1 LGERHGDVSVADKT
15 PPVRWQRIGQTKV
28 EAEHFADSWKRASL
42 SASKVAIISTA
53 DAFGSGYNEFP
64 FDALKIFRASFAAA
78 GKVLVRA
85 AVLRQF
91 RSVMAGNRTLGCL
104 SIFLFIA
111 LCASL
116 LVNFVLMIA
125 TFQRLSGIRE
135 PEPIP
140 RFREI
145 LLQRGARATTD
156 KIAVIAMRG
165 LISSSIPGNVSD
177 SMVDDL
183 RAALQQARDDSR
195 VKAIV
200 LEVDSPGGE
209 VTASDE
215 IYSAVVKT
223 RARKPVVVYMDS
235 LAASGGYYVSCG
247 GKFLMANET
256 TITGSIGVIIQTL
269 NYEQLFN
276 KIGLASVVFKSGKF
290 KDMLNGARPIT
301 PEERELVQNF
311 IMSTYDKF
319 LGIVAKERNLP
330 ADLLRNSIADGRIL
344 SGKEALQNKLIDGL
358 GELDDAFA
366 KAKQLANAPEAKVVK
381 YGPPFSLAR
390 FLRVFGGSESKIELQ
405 LPKQLVPQLESGRAY
420 FLPSYYAP

>member
-1 LGERHGDVSVADKT
+1 M
-15 PPVRWQRIGQTKV
+15 
-28 EAEHFADSWKRASL
+28 
-42 SASKVAIISTA
+42 
-53 DAFGSGYNEFP
+53 
-64 FDALKIFRASFAAA
+64 AA
-78 GKVLVRA
+78 
-85 AVLRQF
+85 
-91 RSVMAGNRTLGCL
+91 NRKLGCL
-104 SIFLFIA
+104 SIFLFVA

-116 LVNFVLMIA
+116 FVNLVLMA
-125 TFQRLSGIRE
+125 TAFQRLGGNRE

-156 KIAVIAMRG
+156 KIAVITMRG
-165 LISSSIPGNVSD
+165 LISSSLPGTVTD
-177 SMVDDL
+177 SMVDDM

-209 VTASDE
+209 VTASDA
-215 IYSAVVKT
+215 IYSALVKV

-247 GKFLMANET
+247 GKFLMASDT

-301 PEERELVQNF
+301 PEERELVQRF
-311 IMSTYDKF
+311 IMKTYDKF

-330 ADLLRNSIADGRIL
+330 ADLLRNTIADGRIL
-344 SGKEALQNKLIDGL
+344 SGKDAFEHKLIDGL
-358 GELDDAFA
+358 GELEDAFG
-366 KAKQLANAPEAKVVK
+366 KAKELGNAPDAKVVK
-381 YGPPFSLAR
+381 YGPPFSLSR
-390 FLRVFGGSESKIELQ
+390 FFRIFGEADSKIELQ

>member
-1 LGERHGDVSVADKT
+1 M
-15 PPVRWQRIGQTKV
+15 
-28 EAEHFADSWKRASL
+28 
-42 SASKVAIISTA
+42 
-53 DAFGSGYNEFP
+53 
-64 FDALKIFRASFAAA
+64 
-78 GKVLVRA
+78 RA

-91 RSVMAGNRTLGCL
+91 RPIMAVDRRLGCF
-104 SIFLFIA
+104 SIFLFVA
-111 LCASL
+111 LCTSL
-116 LVNFVLMIA
+116 FVNFVLMVA
-125 TFQRLSGIRE
+125 AFQRFGGVRE

-145 LLQRGARATTD
+145 LLQRGGRGTAD
-156 KIAVIAMRG
+156 KIAVITMRG
-165 LISSSIPGNVSD
+165 LISSSLPGTVTD
-177 SMVDDL
+177 SMVDDM
-183 RAALQQARDDSR
+183 RAGLQQARDDNH

-209 VTASDE
+209 VTASDA
-215 IYSAVVKT
+215 IYSALIKT

-247 GKFLMANET
+247 GKYLMASDT

-276 KIGLASVVFKSGKF
+276 KIGLASVIFKSGKF

-301 PEERELVQNF
+301 PEERELVQSF
-311 IMSTYDKF
+311 IMKSYDKF

-330 ADLLRNSIADGRIL
+330 ADLLRNTIADGRIL
-344 SGKEALQNKLIDGL
+344 SGKDAFDSKLIDGL

-366 KAKQLANAPEAKVVK
+366 KAKQLGNAPEAKVVK
-381 YGPPFSLAR
+381 YGPPFSLSR
-390 FLRVFGGSESKIELQ
+390 FLRIFGEADSKIELQ
-405 LPKQLVPQLESGRAY
+405 LPKQLIPQLESGRAY